1 MLPKLSQ
8 IVNRLYAFIYET
20 DHSKSGLGLPSIVA
34 LVMVIDKSWTL
45 LERHEKAFY
54 TGLTKFVDDCKP
66 LVNSAGNIKCPC
78 KSCRLVLWVSIK
90 HLSDHITRY
99 GWDPGY
105 KTWVHHGEPDLP
117 PPPPVIDNT
126 RQPQMSDMIA
136 LLNDLSYIPPNNEQ
150 NEPTQGDI
158 GETSNEPT
166 QAKRNEF
173 EELYASANEELYPG
187 CDYVTRLDFM
197 AKFTYFKVK
206 GKLTDSIFNEMLEFF
221 QHVFPTTKGY
231 KLPPSYYAIKKTF
244 KTIGLGYESIH
255 ACVNDCFLFR
265 GDNNKDVHFCPVCKT
280 SRWKDSNTPGKKVP
294 KKVLRYFLIIPRL
307 QRLYKS
313 SHTTKEMTWHATG
326 KYTEPGKMQ
335 HPVDGRAWK
344 NFDTKYP
351 NFAKEPRNVRLGLA
365 ADGFNPFG
373 NLSQAYSMWPV
384 ILTTYNLPPWLCMK
398 ESSFMLTLLIP
409 GPKSPGKDID
419 VYLRPLIDD
428 LKVLWALKGVE
439 TIDVATGQKF
449 NMRAMVLWTIN
460 DFPARSSLSGWSG
473 QGYKACPTC
482 NEDTPSVR
490 VLGKTAY
497 VGHRRFLKKPHKWR
511 RSLEFN
517 GEIEDGD
524 PPRKFDRDQI
534 QAQLARLPTRVKG
547 KHPSYGG
554 VKIKRNVLVELNWT
568 KRSIFYELEYWS
580 FLTLKHNLD
589 IMHIEK
595 NVLEAIL
602 NTLLMNDKSKDTA
615 KARQDLKKLGIRSG
629 LWLGQT
635 KNGKCSKPQAA
646 YSFSPEN
653 RKKFCQFIKGVKL
666 PDGFGSNFKHKVTDN
681 DTNITGLKSH
691 DCHIMMQR
699 LLPYGLQQYLPDE
712 VAKPIIELCSFFKQ
726 ICSATLM
733 EDDMLKAQSKVVDI
747 LCNLELIYPP
757 AFFDIMIHLVIHLP
771 LEALEGGPIRPR
783 WMFPFERFMKKLKGY
798 VRNKAKPEGSI
809 AEGYVA
815 EEALT
820 FSSHYFRDVTT
831 KFNRPDRNVDPPP
844 PTCQFQ
850 VFRSLC
856 KSIGLRSVIRFDAQ
870 ELKKVIWYVLHN
882 SPEIDTYRS
891 QFKSKFPNKDMKE
904 EFPNWFGSQI
914 RQRHVDNDPGVSA
927 TSELFALACGPT
939 PTPISVNSC
948 VVNGVR
954 FVVHNRDERR
964 TTQNSGICSPGGNDG
979 EMYYGQLQEIL
990 EFSYLSFK
998 VVLFRVKWFDTRNEG
1013 RKVQR
1018 LVLRNNMTQILTKDE
1033 AFKDDQYILAT
1044 QVKQCFYLED
1054 MARRPPHWKVVEHVN
1069 HKKFSDGGVIVVE
1082 EDPDVIHFDNSSDLP
1097 LSTSLNDLNNATLHI
1112 DGQSTEVDAPPDI
1125 IDLDKDD
1132 DIIDDED
1139 ALPHDLADSD
1149 DEDLVNV
1156 EDDDGVEVT
1165 LENALNSLE
1174 GAVKSFNLVLV
1185 NDVSKLKHQSG
1196 SDQSTYRPARIRFW
1210 KEVSDVYEIFLLHY
1224 LQQSGG
1230 AMYLFPRIQLP
1241 NKAIKATEEAK
1252 KAPDAFYTDAPVYV
1266 KCEVSLPG
1274 GKADKD
1280 DVDDADTATRE
1291 PKGKSILKLIIQEL
1305 EVQRLASIYRLQSEQ
1320 IGGNPSMIRFCIM
1333 YSSTLARPA
1342 VGFDH
1347 PAT

>member
-1 MLPKLSQ
+1 MLPKFSQ

-20 DHSKSGLGLPSIVA
+20 NHSKSGLGLPSIVA

-78 KSCRLVLWVSIK
+78 KSCRTVLWVSIK
-90 HLSDHITRY
+90 NLPKHITRY

-117 PPPPVIDNT
+117 PLPPVIDNT

-150 NEPTQGDI
+150 NEPIQEDI

-173 EELYASANEELYPG
+173 EELYASANEELYPV
-187 CDYVTRLDFM
+187 YRARLNSV
-197 AKFTYFKVK
+197 A
-206 GKLTDSIFNEMLEFF
+206 
-221 QHVFPTTKGY
+221 
-231 KLPPSYYAIKKTF
+231 
-244 KTIGLGYESIH
+244 
-255 ACVNDCFLFR
+255 
-265 GDNNKDVHFCPVCKT
+265 
-280 SRWKDSNTPGKKVP
+280 
-294 KKVLRYFLIIPRL
+294 
-307 QRLYKS
+307 
-313 SHTTKEMTWHATG
+313 
-326 KYTEPGKMQ
+326 
-335 HPVDGRAWK
+335 
-344 NFDTKYP
+344 
-351 NFAKEPRNVRLGLA
+351 
-365 ADGFNPFG
+365 
-373 NLSQAYSMWPV
+373 V

-482 NEDTPSVR
+482 NEDTPS
-490 VLGKTAY
+490 
-497 VGHRRFLKKPHKWR
+497 
-511 RSLEFN
+511 
-517 GEIEDGD
+517 
-524 PPRKFDRDQI
+524 
-534 QAQLARLPTRVKG
+534 AQLARLPTRVKG

-615 KARQDLKKLGIRSG
+615 KARQDLKGEVIRSG

-635 KNGKCSKPQAA
+635 KNRKCSKPQAA

-691 DCHIMMQR
+691 DCHIMMQH
-699 LLPYGLQQYLPDE
+699 LLPYGLQQYLLMRLHNIFGY
-712 VAKPIIELCSFFKQ
+712 VIYLLSK
-726 ICSATLM
+726 ICSPTLM

-783 WMFPFERFMKKLKGY
+783 WMFPFERFMKKLK
-798 VRNKAKPEGSI
+798 
-809 AEGYVA
+809 
-815 EEALT
+815 
-820 FSSHYFRDVTT
+820 
-831 KFNRPDRNVDPPP
+831 
-844 PTCQFQ
+844 
-850 VFRSLC
+850 
-856 KSIGLRSVIRFDAQ
+856 
-870 ELKKVIWYVLHN
+870 
-882 SPEIDTYRS
+882 
-891 QFKSKFPNKDMKE
+891 
-904 EFPNWFGSQI
+904 
-914 RQRHVDNDPGVSA
+914 
-927 TSELFALACGPT
+927 
-939 PTPISVNSC
+939 
-948 VVNGVR
+948 
-954 FVVHNRDERR
+954 
-964 TTQNSGICSPGGNDG
+964 
-979 EMYYGQLQEIL
+979 
-990 EFSYLSFK
+990 
-998 VVLFRVKWFDTRNEG
+998 
-1013 RKVQR
+1013 
-1018 LVLRNNMTQILTKDE
+1018 
-1033 AFKDDQYILAT
+1033 
-1044 QVKQCFYLED
+1044 
-1054 MARRPPHWKVVEHVN
+1054 
-1069 HKKFSDGGVIVVE
+1069 E

-1125 IDLDKDD
+1125 IDLDEDD

-1156 EDDDGVEVT
+1156 EDDDGVEVMSADVARGHGGDDRPPSHHIPT
-1165 LENALNSLE
+1165 GCGGCFANRGKGTRKA
-1174 GAVKSFNLVLV
+1174 NLGGRKAGRLHTRQETR
-1185 NDVSKLKHQSG
+1185 NLGLKKITDDKG
-1196 SDQSTYRPARIRFW
+1196 PVPIRFEW
-1210 KEVSDVYEIFLLHY
+1210 DDKKTMMPLGGHASHWSNY
-1224 LQQSGG
+1224 LGELIREMPLYYPSWQKVPAERKAAIVTKIGTQFDLTPHMQSQRWADINAGIQQHLQKL
-1230 AMYLFPRIQLP
+1230 YNT
-1241 NKAIKATEEAK
+1241 NKASLKAAHWVINPETGTYDVETIRQGRPESITPADWDAQIAFWNDPRNQARAAQNRQNRAK
-1252 KAPDAFYTDAPVYV
+1252 STVVCRQGSRSLARLRDEMMASSETREYPSLIDTFFVTHTVNGVFIRDEDRAIYEMVRLQALGSNTPSGVPYTDEEINAMAR
-1266 KCEVSLPG
+1266 KGKQRGHLPG
-1274 GKADKD
+1274 VGRVLPGRAR
-1280 DVDDADTATRE
+1280 DVLIPPPPPPSQCTHNSAIR
-1291 PKGKSILKLIIQEL
+1291 KS
-1305 EVQRLASIYRLQSEQ
+1305 
-1320 IGGNPSMIRFCIM
+1320 
-1333 YSSTLARPA
+1333 
-1342 VGFDH
+1342 
-1347 PAT
+1347 